1 MAQVG
6 QHLSTR
12 NRLKRHDLWSII
24 SRHII
29 LLAVFTIIFGL
40 LGFGT
45 AKFLVKPQYDA
56 QVQILVSSNSKNK
69 AIQPNAAQQANIQS
83 INTYKD
89 LITSRRVL
97 RQTANE
103 VNKKSTSNSE
113 KVTVAELRGAVS
125 VNSKQNS
132 QVFSVN
138 VKTDNP
144 QLSAAVA
151 NSLGKTIRHQAR
163 HLLHANN
170 LTVVSSAV
178 APGQPS
184 YPNTKLF
191 VIAGALLGL
200 IIGFVVVTVRELQ

>member
-12 NRLKRHDLWSII
+12 NRSKRPDLWSII

-45 AKFLVKPQYDA
+45 ARFLVKPQYNA

-69 AIQPNAAQQANIQS
+69 AVQPNAAQQANIQS

-97 RQTANE
+97 RQTAAD

-113 KVTVAELRGAVS
+113 KVTVAELREAVS

-151 NSLGKTIRHQAR
+151 NSLGKTIRQQAR

-184 YPNTKLF
+184 YPNIKLF

-200 IIGFVVVTVRELQ
+200 IIGFIVVTVRELQ

>member
-12 NRLKRHDLWSII
+12 NHSSRHDLWSII

-40 LGFGT
+40 LGFGA

-97 RQTANE
+97 RQTAAD

-113 KVTVAELRGAVS
+113 KVTVAKLRGDVS

-184 YPNTKLF
+184 YPNIRLF

-200 IIGFVVVTVRELQ
+200 IIGFIVVTVRELQ